1 MIALFSFSSWFRKSH
16 HLPHNV
22 SSLNKQSTP
31 VFLGS
36 PGGSD
41 SKESACKVG
50 DLGWGDSQGGGHGN
64 PLQYSCLENPHGQ
77 RSLLGYSPGGHKG
90 LDTAE
95 QLSARARA
103 HTHTHTHTQRA
114 NTSHQWVIVQIGL
127 LTCVTVMLTYYRRG
141 IRASKLTRFASIQ
154 QSVKIFI
161 WGAPLS
167 HLELDHKMKQGNHRK
182 DGTEG
187 HLNSCWESPSKCS
200 DGSQNVKEKKTRTS
214 HWWLG
219 S

>member
-1 MIALFSFSSWFRKSH
+1 MQRGRPGLGRFPGRRAWQ
-16 HLPHNV
+16 P
-22 SSLNKQSTP
+22 TP
-31 VFLGS
+31 VFLPGESPWTEEPAGLQSRGS
-36 PGGSD
+36 QR
-41 SKESACKVG
+41 VG
-50 DLGWGDSQGGGHGN
+50 HSWATKRTH
-64 PLQYSCLENPHGQ
+64 
-77 RSLLGYSPGGHKG
+77 
-90 LDTAE
+90 
-95 QLSARARA
+95 AR
-103 HTHTHTHTQRA
+103 THTHTQRA

-200 DGSQNVKEKKTRTS
+200 DGSQSVKEKKTRTS